1 MSGGRV
7 ILEVP
12 ADTKHAQGRATSP
25 DASAWV
31 SANAGSGKTHVL
43 VWRVIRLLIAG
54 TDPGRILCLTYTK
67 AAAATMAARV
77 FDTLARFATLTEADL
92 ARQLAEIEGGAVDP
106 DATTRARR
114 LFARALET
122 PGGLKIQTIHAFCAS
137 LLAQFPLEANVAGRF
152 AVMDDRLAAELA
164 ETALAAVLRETVAH
178 PDGAA
183 ARALDTLLPVV
194 SDGGLGEAIKA
205 VVARREEFRAWLQG
219 ADDLDG
225 AVARLA
231 ATLGLAPGDSPESLT
246 ARILDERL
254 LAGDDLVRLH
264 DALAAS
270 GANAQKRAA
279 DIAVSGVGTP
289 EARTA
294 AWRSFLL
301 TEKSLPRAAK
311 TALSAAVEKA
321 HPDLADLYV
330 QEQARVLALLDRHR
344 AAEAVV
350 RTAALA
356 RLADAV
362 LSRVEAEKRRR
373 GLIDYADQIRRA
385 ADLLSRSDANAWIR
399 YKLDQS
405 IDHILV
411 DEAQDT
417 SPLQWQVVRDLAAEF
432 FAGAGARTGH
442 RTVFAVGDEKQSI
455 YGFQG
460 AAPAAFAAER
470 RGFQAKADAAREA
483 FNDVRLTLSFRSTQ
497 DVLAAVDRVFADPA
511 ARDGLSADGA
521 APVHQ
526 AIRASEI
533 GLVEVWPLF
542 APDERT
548 VPDDWREPI
557 DHVGAA
563 HPTVRL
569 AERIAGTVCDWIAAR
584 EALPDGRPV
593 RAGDVLVLVRKR
605 GPFVE
610 ALSRALK
617 RRGVPVAG
625 TDRLVL
631 GEHIA
636 VQDLVALGRVLALP
650 ADDLSLAAV
659 LKSPL
664 FDVDEA
670 LLFDLAHGRPGTL
683 VAALSDS
690 ADPRAQAAHDRL
702 SRWRAAAARLRPFE
716 VYSAVLGR
724 DGGRRRFLARL
735 GPEVDEV
742 LDAFLDLVLEQERNA
757 IPTLDGFLAWFAA
770 APAIVKREA
779 ETAGDAV
786 RVMTVHGAK
795 GLEAP
800 VVFVVDDGSGPSHPS
815 HDPKLFAL
823 PAGDAGTACLVWAA
837 KAGERPSACE
847 PVLAETRRRAAEE
860 HRRLLYVALTRAAD
874 RLVVCGWRGKKEPHE
889 DCWHALVERALAPDA
904 QEIRDGEG
912 TLVALRWHAPRTAAA
927 GPAAPFGDATPAGE
941 ATAPEPSETGLP
953 PWVGTE
959 AELPAAVLTLSPSS
973 AWTDEAQEDATTA
986 PPPARV
992 ADPTAL
998 LRGRLIHRLIEALAV
1013 LPEGERETVAVRFL
1027 AREAADL
1034 DEPVAAAIATE
1045 ALGVLAEPA
1054 LARLVGAPGRP
1065 EVPIV
1070 GSLTRADGAV
1080 LAVAG
1085 RIDRL
1090 AVLPDRVLAI
1100 DLKTD
1105 RRVPDDAGAVAPPYV
1120 AQMALYRALLTDLYP
1135 GRIVEAAIL
1144 YTAAPRLVALP
1155 GDTLDAVLA
1164 RVLATPAP

>member
-1 MSGGRV
+1 MSGRRV

-77 FDTLARFATLTEADL
+77 FDTLARFATLSEADL
-92 ARQLAEIEGGAVDP
+92 ARQLAEIEGGTVDAG
-106 DATTRARR
+106 ATTRARR

-205 VVARREEFRAWLQG
+205 VVARREEFREWLRS

-225 AVARLA
+225 AIARLS
-231 ATLGLAPGDSPESLT
+231 ATLGLAPGDTPESLT

-270 GANAQKRAA
+270 TATAQERAGEIHASAIGDA
-279 DIAVSGVGTP
+279 D
-289 EARTA
+289 ARTA
-294 AWRSFLL
+294 AWCAFLFTKNGSPRSG
-301 TEKSLPRAAK
+301 KN
-311 TALSAAVEKA
+311 ALSAAVAKA
-321 HPDLADLYV
+321 HPDLLQAYED
-330 QEQARVLALLDRHR
+330 EQARVLALLDRRR
-344 AAEAVV
+344 AAGAVV

-385 ADLLSRSDANAWIR
+385 ADLLSRSDASAWIR

-432 FAGAGARTGH
+432 FAGAGARAGR

-470 RGFQAKADAAREA
+470 RGFQARADAAREG
-483 FNDVRLTLSFRSTQ
+483 FHDVRLTLSFRSTQ

-511 ARDGLSADGA
+511 AREGLSADGD

-526 AIRASEI
+526 AIRATEI
-533 GLVEVWPLF
+533 GLVEVWPQVL
-542 APDERT
+542 PDERT

-557 DHVGAA
+557 DRIGMA
-563 HPTVRL
+563 HPSVRL
-569 AERIAGTVCDWIAAR
+569 AERIAETIDGWISAG
-584 EALPDGRPV
+584 ELLPDGRPV

-636 VQDLVALGRVLALP
+636 VQDLVALGQVLALP

-683 VAALSDS
+683 VAALADS
-690 ADPRAQAAHDRL
+690 ADPRAEAAHARL
-702 SRWRAAAARLRPFE
+702 SAWRAAAARQRPFE
-716 VYSAVLGR
+716 LYTTVLGR

-770 APAIVKREA
+770 APAVVKREA
-779 ETAGDAV
+779 ETAGDAL

-800 VVFVVDDGSGPSHPS
+800 VVFVADDGSGPSHSS

-823 PAGDAGTACLVWAA
+823 PPLDGAAACLVWAA
-837 KAGERPSACE
+837 KAGDRPAACE

-874 RLVVCGWRGKKEPHE
+874 RLVVCGWRGKRAASE
-889 DCWHALVERALAPDA
+889 DCWHAMVERALVSDA
-904 QEIRDGEG
+904 AEVRDAEG
-912 TLVALRWHAPRTAAA
+912 ALTALRWQAPRPVPAEPELPLPPI
-927 GPAAPFGDATPAGE
+927 GPAGGASVAE
-941 ATAPEPSETGLP
+941 AEEAGLP
-953 PWVGTE
+953 AWVGRE
-959 AELPAAVLTLSPSS
+959 AEAPAAVLTLSPSS
-973 AWTDEAQEDATTA
+973 AWADEDEATTA
-986 PPPARV
+986 PGPARV

-998 LRGRLIHRLIEALAV
+998 VRGRLVHRLIEALATIAAA
-1013 LPEGERETVAVRFL
+1013 ERADVATRFL
-1027 AREAADL
+1027 AREAPDL
-1034 DEPVAAAIATE
+1034 DEPVSAAIAAE
-1045 ALGVLAEPA
+1045 ALGVLADPA
-1054 LARLVGAPGRP
+1054 LARLFGEDGRA
-1065 EVPIV
+1065 EVPIA

-1090 AVLPDRVLAI
+1090 AVLPDRVMAI

-1105 RRVPDDAGAVAPPYV
+1105 RRVPADAGAVAPAYV
-1120 AQMALYRALLTDLYP
+1120 AQMALYRALLADLYP

-1144 YTAAPRLVALP
+1144 YTAAPRLVTLP
-1155 GDTLDAVLA
+1155 AAALDALLVRLLA
-1164 RVLATPAP
+1164 APPP

>member
-1 MSGGRV
+1 MSGRRV

-12 ADTKHAQGRATSP
+12 ADTKQAQGRATSP
-25 DASAWV
+25 NASAWV

-77 FDTLARFATLTEADL
+77 FDTLARFATLSEADL
-92 ARQLAEIEGGAVDP
+92 ARQLAEIEGGTVDAG
-106 DATTRARR
+106 ATTRARR

-164 ETALAAVLRETVAH
+164 ETALAAVLRETVAQ
-178 PDGAA
+178 PEGPLSAA
-183 ARALDTLLPVV
+183 LETLLPVV

-205 VVARREEFRAWLQG
+205 VVARREEFREWLQG
-219 ADDLDG
+219 ADDLEE
-225 AVARLA
+225 AIARLS
-231 ATLGLAPGDSPESLT
+231 ATLGLSPGDTADSLT
-246 ARILDERL
+246 ARILDEPL
-254 LAGDDLVRLH
+254 IAGADLVRLH

-279 DIAVSGVGTP
+279 DIAASGIGSA
-289 EARTA
+289 EARLV
-294 AWRSFLL
+294 AWCSLL
-301 TEKSLPRAAK
+301 FTEKGLPRAAK

-321 HPDLADLYV
+321 HPDLVDLYG
-330 QEQARVLALLDRHR
+330 QEQVRVLALLDRLR

-385 ADLLSRSDANAWIR
+385 ADLLSRSDASAWIR

-432 FAGAGARTGH
+432 FAGAGARAGR

-455 YGFQG
+455 YGFQ
-460 AAPAAFAAER
+460 AR
-470 RGFQAKADAAREA
+470 ADAAREA
-483 FNDVRLTLSFRSTQ
+483 FHDVRLTLSFRSTQ
-497 DVLAAVDRVFADPA
+497 DVLAAVDRVFAD
-511 ARDGLSADGA
+511 ARAREGLSADGD

-526 AIRASEI
+526 AIRASAV

-542 APDERT
+542 APDQRS

-557 DHVGAA
+557 DRIGMA
-563 HPTVRL
+563 HPSVRL
-569 AERIAGTVCDWIAAR
+569 AERIAETVAGWIAAA
-584 EALPDGRPV
+584 EPLPDGHPV

-636 VQDLVALGRVLALP
+636 VQDLIALGQVLALP

-670 LLFDLAHGRPGTL
+670 LLFDLAYGRPGTL
-683 VAALSDS
+683 VAALAAS
-690 ADPRAQAAHDRL
+690 ADPRAVAAHERL
-702 SRWRAAAARLRPFE
+702 SRWRTAAARLRPFE
-716 VYSAVLGR
+716 LYTAVLGR

-757 IPTLDGFLAWFAA
+757 IPTLDGFLAWFTA
-770 APAIVKREA
+770 APAVVKREA

-800 VVFVVDDGSGPSHPS
+800 VVFVADDGSGPTHAS
-815 HDPKLFAL
+815 HDPTLFAL

-837 KAGERPSACE
+837 RAGDRPTACE

-874 RLVVCGWRGKKEPHE
+874 RLVVCGWRGTRKPS
-889 DCWHALVERALAPDA
+889 DDAWHGMVERALSPDA
-904 QEIRDGEG
+904 EEIRDAEG
-912 TLVALRWHAPRTAAA
+912 GLSALRWRAPRPAASAAA
-927 GPAAPFGDATPAGE
+927 SVAPTDARPDDATIAEPADGAGLPAWVDREAE
-941 ATAPEPSETGLP
+941 AT
-953 PWVGTE
+953 
-959 AELPAAVLTLSPSS
+959 AAVLTLSPSA
-973 AWTDEAQEDATTA
+973 AWADEGAEDATTA
-986 PPPARV
+986 PGPARV
-992 ADPTAL
+992 ADPAAL
-998 LRGRLIHRLIEALAV
+998 LRGRLIHRLIEALAP
-1013 LPEGERETVAVRFL
+1013 LPEGERVGVAARFL

-1034 DEPVAAAIATE
+1034 PAALSEAIARE

-1054 LARLVGAPGRP
+1054 LARLFGDAGRA
-1065 EVPIV
+1065 EVPIA
-1070 GSLTRADGAV
+1070 GTLARGDGA
-1080 LAVAG
+1080 LLSVAG

-1105 RRVPDDAGAVAPPYV
+1105 RRVPEDAGAVAPAYV
-1120 AQMALYRALLTDLYP
+1120 AQLALYRALLADLYP
-1135 GRIVEAAIL
+1135 GRPVEAAIL

-1155 GDTLDAVLA
+1155 EAALDAALA
-1164 RVLATPAP
+1164 HMLAAPEV